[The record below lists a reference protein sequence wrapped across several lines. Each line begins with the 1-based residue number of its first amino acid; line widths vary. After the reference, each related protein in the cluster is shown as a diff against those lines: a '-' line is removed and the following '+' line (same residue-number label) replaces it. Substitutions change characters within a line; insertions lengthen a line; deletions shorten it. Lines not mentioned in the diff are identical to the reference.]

1 MKKKIFGLIALG
13 FLWIVFVRN
22 KKTSKGV
29 DSEVIYIRS
38 YFEDL
43 YTKRLFLSINELM
56 SKEKIVFERIQTL
69 EKELEECQIE
79 HRTILSDLKA
89 ASKLAEEMAEKNKNF
104 FSCEEKLFLT
114 EAILLSET
122 NQKEGEVSSK
132 KENADFSSLPEI
144 EKVNILENNTEVK
157 KKHQGKKNLFFY
169 FKKLFSLK

>member
-1 MKKKIFGLIALG
+1 MRKNIIGLIVIG
-13 FLWIVFVRN
+13 FLYILFIKN
-22 KKTSKGV
+22 KKASKDV
-29 DSEVIYIRS
+29 DDEVIYIKS

-43 YTKRLFLSINELM
+43 YTKRLFLSINELI

-69 EKELEECQIE
+69 EKELEECEIQ

-104 FSCEEKLFLT
+104 FSSEEKLFLT
-114 EAILLSET
+114 KAILLSET

-132 KENADFSSLPEI
+132 KENADFSSLTKS
-144 EKVNILENNTEVK
+144 EKVNIVENKREEK
-157 KKHQGKKNLFFY
+157 KNHLGKKNLFFY